1 MNAEPYGPE
10 LPPGW
15 GDSDLPTTNQ
25 NKPVPLTEQELNAQ
39 RTFLDKLLADKHE
52 ANEDYQALN
61 DMRVSQEMAMLGKL
75 KLGETEHAAAVVL
88 IDENA
93 KERMREKNEELFD
106 AAEDIR
112 VRSRD
117 TFLNATGQEVLAV
130 EERLARELQAYE
142 ELEAK
147 GEDWS
152 QQKIEAAAIAAA
164 EIKDINGEEMEAWDD
179 LFDFMEDGFSDA
191 LATMLIDGEFTFKQ
205 LGEAFLREF
214 IQNGVEKIDW
224 ISALGAVGDI
234 LGFGSN
240 IAGGGVEYTGQIGP
254 RRKDGSFAHG
264 GPVGGGSGPILV
276 GERGPELFLPGKSGF
291 VATNQTLQS
300 MTRRG
305 GKDAGVNI
313 TVINNSGQQSTTTE
327 KDGPNGQRNI
337 EVMIGSAVSKNI
349 QRGGEVDKAIRNSYG
364 VERIGRHGI

>member
-1 MNAEPYGPE
+1 
-10 LPPGW
+10 PPGW

-164 EIKDINGEEMEAWDD
+164 EIKDINGEEMEAWND
-179 LFDFMEDGFSDA
+179 LFDFMEDG
-191 LATMLIDGEFTFKQ
+191 
-205 LGEAFLREF
+205 
-214 IQNGVEKIDW
+214 
-224 ISALGAVGDI
+224 
-234 LGFGSN
+234 
-240 IAGGGVEYTGQIGP
+240 
-254 RRKDGSFAHG
+254 
-264 GPVGGGSGPILV
+264 
-276 GERGPELFLPGKSGF
+276 
-291 VATNQTLQS
+291 
-300 MTRRG
+300 
-305 GKDAGVNI
+305 
-313 TVINNSGQQSTTTE
+313 
-327 KDGPNGQRNI
+327 
-337 EVMIGSAVSKNI
+337 
-349 QRGGEVDKAIRNSYG
+349 
-364 VERIGRHGI
+364 